1 LRARPLVPGD
11 GITLQTKV
19 AANAQAM
26 KRWLGKAETAL
37 GNHSDRLNAINIFP
51 VADGDTGTNLYLT
64 VRAAARA
71 LRTDASA
78 HADTFQ
84 REPVKQE
91 SFKQEPFQ
99 KERVRKNPV
108 QKEPGQ
114 VDVGAVLALAGQ
126 AALEQARGNSGTL
139 FSVFLCAAA
148 EPLAGHTRLTSTLL
162 AAALNRAQIRAW
174 SALSDPVPGTMLSVM
189 EAAARS
195 AAAVDAGQN
204 GDDSN
209 HALGLALDAA
219 VEGALA
225 AVVRTEGQLD
235 ALRTAHVVD
244 AGGVGM
250 LLILDCL
257 RSAVLGEE
265 LQSELL
271 DGLHGYDVQDPHI
284 HNDMPDDDG
293 VEVMCTISLSP
304 LDAATLRQRLD
315 EMGDSV
321 IMSQVGSATDAD
333 GKYRWR
339 VHVHVP
345 APEPAVALIGS
356 LGEPTEIS
364 VSQLALPRDPAG
376 YER

>member
-1 LRARPLVPGD
+1 M
-11 GITLQTKV
+11 QTKI

-26 KRWLGKAETAL
+26 KRWLGKAETTL

-64 VRAAARA
+64 VRAAAHRLQSINTGTNPA
-71 LRTDASA
+71 TAAIPLVTRDPAG
-78 HADTFQ
+78 HAPGAAD
-84 REPVKQE
+84 
-91 SFKQEPFQ
+91 
-99 KERVRKNPV
+99 PV
-108 QKEPGQ
+108 QN
-114 VDVGAVLALAGQ
+114 DVGIVLAQAGQ
-126 AALEQARGNSGTL
+126 AAMEQARGNSGTL
-139 FSVFLCAAA
+139 FAVFLCAAA
-148 EPLAGHTRLTSTLL
+148 EPLAGHTRLSAPLL

-189 EAAARS
+189 EAAARA
-195 AAAVDAGQN
+195 AAAVDSAHD

-209 HALGLALDAA
+209 HTLGLALDAA
-219 VEGALA
+219 VEAALA
-225 AVVRTEGQLD
+225 AVVHTEEQL
-235 ALRTAHVVD
+235 ATLQAAHVVD

-284 HNDMPDDDG
+284 HAAMPRDEG

-304 LDAATLRQRLD
+304 LDAAMMRQRLD

-321 IMSQVGSATDAD
+321 IMSQVGGEADAS

-339 VHVHVP
+339 VHVHVLD
-345 APEPAVALIGS
+345 ADPAVALIRS
-356 LGEPTEIS
+356 LGEPSDIS
-364 VSQLALPRDPAG
+364 VSQLAVPRDPDG
-376 YER
+376 HGR

>member
-1 LRARPLVPGD
+1 LH
-11 GITLQTKV
+11 TKV

-26 KRWLGKAETAL
+26 KRWLGKAEIVL

-64 VRAAARA
+64 VRAAAQSAARA
-71 LRTDASA
+71 DDPAQL
-78 HADTFQ
+78 
-84 REPVKQE
+84 
-91 SFKQEPFQ
+91 
-99 KERVRKNPV
+99 
-108 QKEPGQ
+108 
-114 VDVGAVLALAGQ
+114 DVGVVLAHAGQ
-126 AALEQARGNSGTL
+126 AAMEEARGNSGTL

-189 EAAARS
+189 EAAAR
-195 AAAVDAGQN
+195 AAASVGAGQD

-219 VEGALA
+219 VQGALA
-225 AVVRTEGQLD
+225 AVVRTEDQLD
-235 ALRTAHVVD
+235 ALTTARVVD

-257 RSAVLGEE
+257 RSAVMGQE

-271 DGLHGYDVQDPHI
+271 DGLHGYDVSDPHI
-284 HNDMPDDDG
+284 HTALPDDDG

-304 LDAATLRQRLD
+304 LHAATLRQQLD
-315 EMGDSV
+315 EIGESV
-321 IMSQVGSATDAD
+321 IMSQVGSNPDVD
-333 GKYRWR
+333 GNYRWR

-345 APEPAVALIGS
+345 APEPAVAIIRS
-356 LGEPTEIS
+356 LGEPAQLSIS
-364 VSQLALPRDPAG
+364 ELALPRDPEADAVNSG
-376 YER
+376 GHER

>member
-1 LRARPLVPGD
+1 M
-11 GITLQTKV
+11 QTRV

-71 LRTDASA
+71 LQDAVPEDA
-78 HADTFQ
+78 
-84 REPVKQE
+84 
-91 SFKQEPFQ
+91 
-99 KERVRKNPV
+99 
-108 QKEPGQ
+108 GQ
-114 VDVGAVLALAGQ
+114 QPNDVGAVLARAGQ
-126 AALEQARGNSGTL
+126 AAMEQARGNSGTL

-148 EPLAGHTRLTSTLL
+148 EPLAGHPRLTSSLL

-189 EAAARS
+189 EAAGRA

-204 GDDSN
+204 GNDSN
-209 HALGLALDAA
+209 HALGLVLDAA
-219 VEGALA
+219 VAAALE

-235 ALRTAHVVD
+235 ALQAAHVVD

-257 RSAVLGEE
+257 RSVVLGEE
-265 LQSELL
+265 LRNELL
-271 DGLHGYDVQDPHI
+271 DGLHGYDLQDPHI
-284 HNDMPDDDG
+284 HTDMPDDDG

-304 LDAATLRQRLD
+304 LDAAMLRQRLD
-315 EMGDSV
+315 ELGDSV
-321 IMSQVGSATDAD
+321 IMSQVGPSADVE
-333 GKYRWR
+333 GRYRWR
-339 VHVHVP
+339 VHVHVAESGP
-345 APEPAVALIGS
+345 ALAMIRS
-356 LGEPTEIS
+356 LGEPSDVS
-364 VSQLALPRDPAG
+364 VSDLALPRDPSGEVSAEG
-376 YER
+376 MGAEGR

>member
-1 LRARPLVPGD
+1 
-11 GITLQTKV
+11 
-19 AANAQAM
+19 M

-71 LRTDASA
+71 LQDAAAPSDA
-78 HADTFQ
+78 G
-84 REPVKQE
+84 QE
-91 SFKQEPFQ
+91 HS
-99 KERVRKNPV
+99 
-108 QKEPGQ
+108 GQ
-114 VDVGAVLALAGQ
+114 LTQLNDVGAVLAHAGQ
-126 AALEQARGNSGTL
+126 AAMEQAKGNSGTL

-148 EPLAGHTRLTSTLL
+148 EPLAGHTRLTSSLL

-189 EAAARS
+189 EAAGRA

-204 GDDSN
+204 GNHSN
-209 HALGLALDAA
+209 HALGLVLDAA
-219 VEGALA
+219 VEAALE

-235 ALRTAHVVD
+235 ALQAAHVVD

-265 LQSELL
+265 LRNELL

-284 HNDMPDDDG
+284 HTGMPADDG

-315 EMGDSV
+315 ELGDSV
-321 IMSQVGSATDAD
+321 IMSQVGPSADAE
-333 GKYRWR
+333 GRYRWR

-345 APEPAVALIGS
+345 DPVPALDMIRS
-356 LGEPTEIS
+356 LGAPADVS
-364 VSQLALPRDPAG
+364 VSELALPRDPSGEVSAEG
-376 YER
+376 R

>member
-1 LRARPLVPGD
+1 
-11 GITLQTKV
+11 
-19 AANAQAM
+19 M
-26 KRWLGKAETAL
+26 KRWLGKAETTL

-71 LRTDASA
+71 LN
-78 HADTFQ
+78 H
-84 REPVKQE
+84 PVG
-91 SFKQEPFQ
+91 
-99 KERVRKNPV
+99 
-108 QKEPGQ
+108 PGGSGQ
-114 VDVGAVLALAGQ
+114 HDVGAVLATAGQ
-126 AALEQARGNSGTL
+126 AAMEQARGNSGTL

-148 EPLAGHTRLTSTLL
+148 EPLAGQTRLSSALL

-174 SALSDPVPGTMLSVM
+174 SALSEPVPGTMLSVM
-189 EAAARS
+189 EAAAR
-195 AAAVDAGQN
+195 AVAGVDAEQD

-209 HALGLALDAA
+209 HALALALDAA
-219 VEGALA
+219 VGA
-225 AVVRTEGQLD
+225 AVEAVIRTEDQLE
-235 ALRTAHVVD
+235 ALHAAHVVD

-284 HNDMPDDDG
+284 HADLPDDDG

-304 LDAATLRQRLD
+304 LEAATLRQRLD

-321 IMSQVGSATDAD
+321 IMSQVGGSAGAE

-345 APEPAVALIGS
+345 AAEPAVALIGS
-356 LGEPTEIS
+356 LGEPSDIS
-364 VSQLALPRDPAG
+364 VSQLALPRDPELGSLDVPAHG
-376 YER
+376 GADAVVADSDVREPSGHER

>member
-1 LRARPLVPGD
+1 LRAGPRTLWD
-11 GITLQTKV
+11 GITLQTKI

-64 VRAAARA
+64 VRAAAQA
-71 LRTDASA
+71 LSTSAAPPNAGDAHRPEGSPA
-78 HADTFQ
+78 Q
-84 REPVKQE
+84 Q
-91 SFKQEPFQ
+91 
-99 KERVRKNPV
+99 
-108 QKEPGQ
+108 
-114 VDVGAVLALAGQ
+114 DVGAVLARAGQ
-126 AALEQARGNSGTL
+126 AAMEQARGNSGTL

-148 EPLAGHTRLTSTLL
+148 EPLMGHARLSSPLL

-189 EAAARS
+189 EAAARA
-195 AAAVDAGQN
+195 AAAVDADQN

-219 VEGALA
+219 VTAALEAVVLTEDQLA
-225 AVVRTEGQLD
+225 ALHE
-235 ALRTAHVVD
+235 AHVVD

-284 HNDMPDDDG
+284 HADMPDDDG
-293 VEVMCTISLSP
+293 VEVMCTINLSP

-321 IMSQVGSATDAD
+321 IMSQVGGAMD
-333 GKYRWR
+333 GDGTYRWR
-339 VHVHVP
+339 VHVHV
-345 APEPAVALIGS
+345 AAAEPAVALIGS

-364 VSQLALPRDPAG
+364 VSQLALPRNPDG
-376 YER
+376 NDH